1 MPPARRGCV
10 SGPGERS
17 RVCRVARCGRTN
29 SDEPVAGSRHDEE
42 DEASMAHEV
51 DETDRDLLQLL
62 IDNARIPAD
71 VLARELE
78 IDSSEVERRITRMED
93 LGIIKAYKA
102 VIDPYMYSQY
112 FYENGPLGLRAQH
125 PKP

>member
-1 MPPARRGCV
+1 M
-10 SGPGERS
+10 
-17 RVCRVARCGRTN
+17 
-29 SDEPVAGSRHDEE
+29 D
-42 DEASMAHEV
+42 HEV
-51 DETDRDLLQLL
+51 DETDRELLQLL

-78 IDSSEVERRITRMED
+78 IDTSDVERRITRMED

-112 FYENGPLGLRAQH
+112 FYENGPLGMRAQR
-125 PKP
+125 PQR

>member
-1 MPPARRGCV
+1 M
-10 SGPGERS
+10 
-17 RVCRVARCGRTN
+17 
-29 SDEPVAGSRHDEE
+29 D
-42 DEASMAHEV
+42 HEV
-51 DETDRDLLQLL
+51 DETDRELLQLL

-78 IDSSEVERRITRMED
+78 IDTSDVERRITRMED

-112 FYENGPLGLRAQH
+112 FYENGPLGLRAQR
-125 PKP
+125 PQP

>member
-1 MPPARRGCV
+1 M
-10 SGPGERS
+10 
-17 RVCRVARCGRTN
+17 T
-29 SDEPVAGSRHDEE
+29 
-42 DEASMAHEV
+42 HEV
-51 DETDRDLLQLL
+51 DETDRELLQLI

-78 IDSSEVERRITRMED
+78 IDTSDVERRITRMED

-112 FYENGPLGLRAQH
+112 FYENGPLGMRAQR
-125 PKP
+125 PQR